1 MNRWSTCFV
10 QRIASIVLIIFSII
24 LDSCRNRFLRWNA
37 CRSTGTFPCSN
48 LGKILNFYGFSSAL
62 LMNTIVICSCIE
74 IGNDF
79 DSLRIHG
86 IQLGSLLVARRQ
98 KTVPTSNAKA
108 ISIWWKALFLRNISI
123 IHVLLDILKN
133 GGIEAQPTVIFV
145 LN

>member
-24 LDSCRNRFLRWNA
+24 SDSCWNRFLRWNA

-48 LGKILNFYGFSSAL
+48 LGKILNFYRFPFAL
-62 LMNTIVICSCIE
+62 LINTMVICFCIK

-79 DSLRIHG
+79 DSFRIHG
-86 IQLGSLLVARRQ
+86 IKLGYLLVARRQ

-108 ISIWWKALFLRNISI
+108 ISSWWKALFLRTISI
-123 IHVLLDILKN
+123 IHVLLDILEN